1 MVDVNVFKYEKLFK
15 LKISH
20 TSKKGYE
27 FLKNKI
33 LESGFITYIP
43 DTRTFTFE
51 FYQLADVMQ
60 YMDDNGIE
68 YVFVNRTKGDD
79 QTVNKQ
85 DESIETPKKS
95 YRKKEFVDGVFK
107 VIYKT
112 VEIREHKDGYFQIN
126 MEWNHEVNDFL
137 KTLHDES
144 RYFDS
149 DLKVWNITKPYLR
162 SFVEAVEKAGL
173 KYEIHYCV

>member
-1 MVDVNVFKYEKLFK
+1 MFSSMKNYSN
-15 LKISH
+15 LKFHIPA
-20 TSKKGYE
+20 KKALE

-43 DTRTFTFE
+43 DTRIFTFE

-60 YMDDNGIE
+60 HMDENGIE
-68 YVFVNRTKGDD
+68 YVFINRTKGDG

-85 DESIETPKKS
+85 DECIETPKKS

-137 KTLHDES
+137 KTIHDES

-162 SFVEAVEKAGL
+162 RLVEAAEKAGL

>member
-43 DTRTFTFE
+43 DTRIFTFE

-68 YVFVNRTKGDD
+68 YVFINRTKGDD
-79 QTVNKQ
+79 QTVN
-85 DESIETPKKS
+85 
-95 YRKKEFVDGVFK
+95 
-107 VIYKT
+107 
-112 VEIREHKDGYFQIN
+112 
-126 MEWNHEVNDFL
+126 
-137 KTLHDES
+137 
-144 RYFDS
+144 
-149 DLKVWNITKPYLR
+149 
-162 SFVEAVEKAGL
+162 
-173 KYEIHYCV
+173 